1 MGETPSGEGYRM
13 GISLVLKI
21 AGVGLIVSVACQI
34 LQKNGRDEQATFVAI
49 AGVVI
54 ATLFL
59 VKEISNLFSTL
70 KSVFGL

>member
-1 MGETPSGEGYRM
+1 M
-13 GISLVLKI
+13 ILKI

-34 LQKNGRDEQATFVAI
+34 LQKNGRDEQATFVTV

-54 ATLFL
+54 VMIMLAG
-59 VKEISNLFSTL
+59 KIGNLFSTL